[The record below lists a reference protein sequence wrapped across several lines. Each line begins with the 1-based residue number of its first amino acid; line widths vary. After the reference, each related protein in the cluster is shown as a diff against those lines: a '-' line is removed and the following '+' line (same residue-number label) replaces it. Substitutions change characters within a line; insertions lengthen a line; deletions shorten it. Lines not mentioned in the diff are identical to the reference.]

1 MKFRILTPLYDIFL
15 RIGMRENRL
24 KSLLITQLNLKDSE
38 RILDFG
44 CGTGTLVLMIKKSRP
59 DCVVYGI
66 DIDPQVLEIAEK
78 KARREG
84 ADVHLI
90 QYNGI
95 TLPFADK
102 SFDKV
107 VTSLMVHHLFKEEK
121 IPIIKELYRVLKK
134 GGELHILDFGIQRS
148 LYTRLLT
155 SVLKNLEPIEDN
167 ILGKIPEYL
176 FIAGFEDVEEMHSE
190 NTLFGT
196 LSFYRSKK

>member
-1 MKFRILTPLYDIFL
+1 MSSGNFIPALKFRILTPLYDTFL
-15 RIGMRENRL
+15 HVVMRETQL
-24 KSLLITQLNLKDSE
+24 KSRLITQLNLKDSE

-44 CGTGTLVLMIKKSRP
+44 CGTGTLTLMIKKARP

-121 IPIIKELYRVLKK
+121 IPIIKELYEVVAQIFSIVFLCQLRS
-134 GGELHILDFGIQRS
+134 EISLHFCQNAIS
-148 LYTRLLT
+148 PT
-155 SVLKNLEPIEDN
+155 PI
-167 ILGKIPEYL
+167 
-176 FIAGFEDVEEMHSE
+176 V
-190 NTLFGT
+190 
-196 LSFYRSKK
+196 